1 MKKEYLEPQMEVLTI
16 TEQQMLAFSGGTT
29 DDGATVDPTP
39 DYNEGPNLSRMPW
52 DSPISL

>member
-1 MKKEYLEPQMEVLTI
+1 MEVLTI

-39 DYNEGPNLSRMPW
+39 DDNEGPNLSRMPW